1 MMILLVLVG
10 VATCAVIGFVCNIA
24 DRQQKNMQAIKAMPV
39 RAGSGTMA
47 MPSWAEAIESVKEFI
62 EKYPHAKDAY
72 FPEVEFTEPG
82 FALIAQLH
90 DVQRLRLTGASFDN
104 KWLHYLTG
112 LQNLEELGIEKTS
125 VTSEGVKQL
134 SSMKQLRVLNLK
146 ETAVDDQAMKYLPP
160 GLTRLDLSQ
169 TSVTDAGMSDLR
181 KCTTL
186 LDVNLMEDDISD
198 RGIEIIAYPPDYRIL
213 ALQATKITDKCMPAI
228 GKLSDLVFL
237 DISRT
242 AVTDKGLSYLH
253 GLKKMQKVV
262 LHSDPGV
269 TEHGIEQL
277 KAAWPHTKF
286 ITVRKSRIRDD

>member
-1 MMILLVLVG
+1 
-10 VATCAVIGFVCNIA
+10 
-24 DRQQKNMQAIKAMPV
+24 
-39 RAGSGTMA
+39 
-47 MPSWAEAIESVKEFI
+47 
-62 EKYPHAKDAY
+62 
-72 FPEVEFTEPG
+72 
-82 FALIAQLH
+82 
-90 DVQRLRLTGASFDN
+90 
-104 KWLHYLTG
+104 
-112 LQNLEELGIEKTS
+112 
-125 VTSEGVKQL
+125 
-134 SSMKQLRVLNLK
+134 
-146 ETAVDDQAMKYLPP
+146 
-160 GLTRLDLSQ
+160 
-169 TSVTDAGMSDLR
+169 
-181 KCTTL
+181 
-186 LDVNLMEDDISD
+186 MEDDISD